1 MAERII
7 KAVHCILVM
16 AEVAAGVVVE
26 EAVGAA
32 AGVVV
37 AAVTKPVPY
46 SSNPRFP

>member
-1 MAERII
+1 MAERVR
-7 KAVHCILVM
+7 KAGHCSLVM
-16 AEVAAGVVVE
+16 AEVAAGVGVE